1 MAKYI
6 NKEEILKFP
15 IRTHHYDR
23 ERGNAHYINGIESVM
38 EYIEHIPTVDAVE
51 VVRCKDCQH
60 YFQSYGH
67 CNKHS
72 GRCDRHSEDPDQS
85 ISGFGFSFWV
95 NEDDFCSYGEKRDF

>member
-6 NKEEILKFP
+6 NRQTLLQTLNENKIP
-15 IRTHHYDR
+15 Y
-23 ERGNAHYINGIESVM
+23 NADVNYFITNAPVI
-38 EYIEHIPTVDAVE
+38 E

-95 NEDDFCSYGEKRDF
+95 NEDDFCSYGEK

>member
-1 MAKYI
+1 MAEYI
-6 NKEEILKFP
+6 NKEEIFKFP
-15 IRTHHYDR
+15 IKSSIRTHHYDR

-60 YFQSYGH
+60 YF
-67 CNKHS
+67 KAF
-72 GRCDRHSEDPDQS
+72 GRCNRHSEDPDQS

-95 NEDDFCSYGEKRDF
+95 TDDDFCSHGEKRDF